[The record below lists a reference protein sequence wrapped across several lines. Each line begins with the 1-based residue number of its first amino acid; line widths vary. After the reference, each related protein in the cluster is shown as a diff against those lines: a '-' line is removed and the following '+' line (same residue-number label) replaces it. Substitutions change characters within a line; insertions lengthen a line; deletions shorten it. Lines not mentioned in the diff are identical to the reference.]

1 MIHVIGDSH
10 VSVFTGLHGVC
21 PAFPDSTPHAL
32 DSFRVW
38 HLGPFLAYS
47 VDKPT
52 HRVCRLALQ
61 CLKHV
66 PMKSQIAF
74 FMGEIDCRNHILKH
88 GSSRR
93 TIVQNAKKVATRY
106 VRAVDELSR
115 SRKPVKLAVVALPP
129 ATEAQ
134 HGNEQQPSV
143 GTRAQRTVAVAAFN
157 AGLRAAA
164 KSCGMQVFEAI
175 ASLGDEQG
183 RPLGAYFADGVHA
196 DPRCLPVVV
205 QELRQ
210 KGWLDMHGHDLAVAQ
225 ALACIAPPT
234 RHSLPCGLGDLRTAR
249 LVLAERAALRCRAAG
264 AKTAAV
270 YGAGRHTHD
279 LGLACFTRA
288 GLRVVAL
295 LDDSPAVD
303 TLHGVRVM
311 RPDAVR
317 ARFDAVI
324 ISSDGHEST
333 LLQSAKRRFG
343 SSKLIMPIY
352 TQPE

>member
-115 SRKPVKLAVVALPP
+115 PRKPVKLAVVALPP
-129 ATEAQ
+129 T
-134 HGNEQQPSV
+134 HRTPR
-143 GTRAQRTVAVAAFN
+143 TRYTP
-157 AGLRAAA
+157 RAAPRGRGWPCS
-164 KSCGMQVFEAI
+164 SCNGGI
-175 ASLGDEQG
+175 ARDAANRATTS
-183 RPLGAYFADGVHA
+183 
-196 DPRCLPVVV
+196 RC
-205 QELRQ
+205 
-210 KGWLDMHGHDLAVAQ
+210 
-225 ALACIAPPT
+225 
-234 RHSLPCGLGDLRTAR
+234 
-249 LVLAERAALRCRAAG
+249 
-264 AKTAAV
+264 
-270 YGAGRHTHD
+270 
-279 LGLACFTRA
+279 
-288 GLRVVAL
+288 
-295 LDDSPAVD
+295 
-303 TLHGVRVM
+303 
-311 RPDAVR
+311 
-317 ARFDAVI
+317 
-324 ISSDGHEST
+324 
-333 LLQSAKRRFG
+333 
-343 SSKLIMPIY
+343 
-352 TQPE
+352 